1 MSSIFALKTAAADDG
16 VPMTI
21 RHLETGLPMDGQT
34 ITLLGTDSRAY
45 REHVAKREN
54 SIAQQAWGSH
64 GKMPKGFLDS
74 MKQRALDDLVV
85 LTVGWTL
92 DGIDGNPVE
101 FSKEAARELYSD
113 AGMAWLRDQAE
124 EFVKERANF
133 LRK

>member
-1 MSSIFALKTAAADDG
+1 MSIFALKTVAADDG

-34 ITLLGTDSRAY
+34 ITLMGTDSRAY

-92 DGIDGNPVE
+92 DGIDGKPVE
-101 FSKEAARELYSD
+101 FSKEAARELYADTS
-113 AGMAWLRDQAE
+113 MAWLRDQAE

-133 LRK
+133 LQK